1 MRHFGEQV
9 LMKGGQIASMPIKEL
24 FREIDVDEEEN
35 EHIAKKFKEQEYLVD
50 KLVRKKLEENAN
62 VT

>member
-1 MRHFGEQV
+1 
-9 LMKGGQIASMPIKEL
+9 MKGGQIASMPIKEL